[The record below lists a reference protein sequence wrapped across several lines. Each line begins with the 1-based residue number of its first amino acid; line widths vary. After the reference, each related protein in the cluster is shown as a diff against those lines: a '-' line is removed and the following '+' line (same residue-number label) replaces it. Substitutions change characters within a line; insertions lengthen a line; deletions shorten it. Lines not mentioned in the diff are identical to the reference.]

1 MRSIPDALLGG
12 ATPQEI
18 AAIELPGEYRAA
30 YIRAE
35 DVDMF
40 DGVPDRDVRKSIHV
54 GEVPMPDLAPDEVV
68 VAVMAC
74 AVNYN
79 TIWSAMFQPMPT
91 FKFLERLAR
100 QGGWAERHN
109 LPYQVVGSDASGV
122 VVRVGSGVRRWKPG
136 DHIVVHPAHVDDQE
150 PGSHADG
157 MLGSEQRAWGYETNF
172 GAMADYC
179 VVRASQLV
187 PKPPVLTWEE
197 AAANTLCAS
206 TAYRMLVG
214 EHGARIKQG
223 DIVLV
228 WGATGGLGGYAV
240 QMAKNGG
247 AIPVGI
253 VGSQEKAEAARRL
266 GCDIVIT
273 REEIGLDHDPTDDP
287 RQVMAI
293 GRRLGQLVRERA
305 GRDPDVVFEHVGRA
319 TFGISVFVARRGGT
333 VVTCGSSTG
342 YQHVYD
348 NRYLWMQLKRII
360 GSHGANLQE
369 AWECNRLFEAGRIVP
384 TLSALY
390 PLKAVAD
397 ACRVVQKN
405 QHIGKVA
412 VLCMAPEPG
421 LGCTDPEL
429 RARIGEE
436 HLNPL
441 AGLTPSHPE
450 HGLRL
455 T

>member
-1 MRSIPDALLGG
+1 
-12 ATPQEI
+12 
-18 AAIELPGEYRAA
+18 
-30 YIRAE
+30 
-35 DVDMF
+35 
-40 DGVPDRDVRKSIHV
+40 
-54 GEVPMPDLAPDEVV
+54 
-68 VAVMAC
+68 
-74 AVNYN
+74 
-79 TIWSAMFQPMPT
+79 
-91 FKFLERLAR
+91 
-100 QGGWAERHN
+100 
-109 LPYQVVGSDASGV
+109 
-122 VVRVGSGVRRWKPG
+122 
-136 DHIVVHPAHVDDQE
+136 
-150 PGSHADG
+150 
-157 MLGSEQRAWGYETNF
+157 F

-293 GRRLGQLVRERA
+293 GRRLGQLVRDRA

-348 NRYLWMQLKRII
+348 NRYLWMQLK
-360 GSHGANLQE
+360 
-369 AWECNRLFEAGRIVP
+369 
-384 TLSALY
+384 
-390 PLKAVAD
+390 
-397 ACRVVQKN
+397 
-405 QHIGKVA
+405 
-412 VLCMAPEPG
+412 
-421 LGCTDPEL
+421 
-429 RARIGEE
+429 
-436 HLNPL
+436 
-441 AGLTPSHPE
+441 
-450 HGLRL
+450 
-455 T
+455 